1 MKDVESALSV
11 PFSTVK
17 KIIKQAYYKR
27 LPLYLWGP
35 PGIGK
40 SSLVK
45 EVAREEN
52 LEVIDLRLT
61 QIDPTDLRGLP
72 KIEAKEVQWVPPSFL
87 PKKGKGLLFLDELNL
102 AVPAIQH
109 AAYQL
114 IQDRR
119 IGDYTLPEGWVC
131 IAAGNRTRDRA
142 NVRPLPAPLA
152 NRFIH
157 VEVRPPSVE
166 EWTEWALKN
175 GIDTRIITF
184 LNFRKDLLL
193 NFQPDSREH
202 AFPTPR
208 SWELCSRL
216 IEDFN
221 FTKEEEEDILM
232 MARAAVGTNA
242 ASHLLEYLTITTQI
256 DAEKYLNNPEKAS
269 FPKNLSELYALC
281 TVLADAVP
289 FGSPRERVERL
300 CILLNRLAEKHGEFA
315 LLCLRLRGTKIQELI
330 DLPAAKQL
338 AKRFAKYFLTS

>member
-1 MKDVESALSV
+1 MSELESTLAV

-17 KIIKQAYYKR
+17 KIIKQAYHKR

-45 EVAREEN
+45 EVAQEEG

-72 KIEAKEVQWVPPSFL
+72 KIESNEVRWIPPSFL
-87 PKKGKGLLFLDELNL
+87 PKEGNGLLFLDELNL

-114 IQDRR
+114 IQDRK
-119 IGDYTLPEGWVC
+119 IGDYQLPEGWVC
-131 IAAGNRTRDRA
+131 IAAGNRTSDRA

-157 VEVRPPSVE
+157 VEVRPPTVE

-175 GIDTRIITF
+175 NIDPRIITF

-193 NFQPDSREH
+193 DFRPDSREH

-221 FTKEEEEDILM
+221 FSKDEEEHVLM
-232 MARAAVGTNA
+232 MARAAVGANA
-242 ASHLLEYLTITTQI
+242 AAHLVEYLTITSQI
-256 DAEKYLNNPEKAS
+256 DAEKYLANPEKVS
-269 FPKNLSELYALC
+269 FPKDLSELYALC

-289 FGSPRERVERL
+289 HGAPKDRLERL

-330 DLPAAKQL
+330 DLPAAKEL
-338 AKRFAKYFLTS
+338 AKRFAKYFLTA